1 MEVLKAN
8 PYFKTFPMGIRNS
21 FAKPFTRSSL
31 MLFGGSVGVT
41 KAIFSPWQA
50 VSNGMRWVENPA
62 LPF

>member
-1 MEVLKAN
+1 MET
-8 PYFKTFPMGIRNS
+8 PNS
-21 FAKPFTRSSL
+21 FAKPFTQNNL
-31 MLFGGSVGVT
+31 MLFGGSADAI